1 MTMHVPNDPIP
12 QPPRQ
17 APAKSNGRSADP
29 AGTAL
34 MTATSLG
41 ALRDELDQ
49 LRKRSLIEIA
59 QQLREA
65 RSYGDDSNNDEYHAV
80 REEQLVVE
88 ARIASLEQ
96 TLAGAIVVDPDD
108 YGQGAAVIGSTVLIE
123 DLASGAVSQYR
134 LTSAH
139 QSRGPDTI
147 TAASPMGQ
155 ALIGATP
162 GAIVAVDLP
171 SGRSKSV
178 RLAEVKPEGRA
189 SPQQQAAG

>member
-1 MTMHVPNDPIP
+1 MTVHASNDPIP

-17 APAKSNGRSADP
+17 WAATNNGRRADP

-34 MTATSLG
+34 MTAASLSD
-41 ALRDELDQ
+41 LRDELDQ
-49 LRKRSLIEIA
+49 LRERSRTEIA
-59 QQLREA
+59 HQLREA

-80 REEQLVVE
+80 REEQMVLE
-88 ARIASLEQ
+88 ARIASLEA
-96 TLAGAIVVDPDD
+96 TVAGAIVIDPDD
-108 YGQGAAVIGSTVLIE
+108 YGKGAAVIGSTILIE
-123 DLASGAVSQYR
+123 DLASGAVNQYR

-178 RLAEVKPEGRA
+178 RLADVKTDGRA
-189 SPQQQAAG
+189 SPRQQAAV